1 VLRRLTSSLSN
12 LLFKAATGELN
23 GQITP
28 DFSRDVAITVVLA
41 SEGYPDTSAPN
52 RPIYGLSEAEE
63 TGIEICHAATAFQE
77 NRTGEEVLMATG
89 GRVLSVVATGTD
101 FTGAR
106 AQAYAGI
113 EKIQLEGSHYRSD
126 IAARVA
132 N

>member
-1 VLRRLTSSLSN
+1 
-12 LLFKAATGELN
+12 LLYKAATGQLN
-23 GQITP
+23 GATTP

-52 RPIYGLSEAEE
+52 RPIYGLTEAEE
-63 TGIEICHAATAFQE
+63 TGIEICHAATASGTDE
-77 NRTGEEVLMATG
+77 TGAETLMATG

-101 FTGAR
+101 FTSAR

-113 EKIQLEGSHYRSD
+113 EKIQLEGSHYRKD